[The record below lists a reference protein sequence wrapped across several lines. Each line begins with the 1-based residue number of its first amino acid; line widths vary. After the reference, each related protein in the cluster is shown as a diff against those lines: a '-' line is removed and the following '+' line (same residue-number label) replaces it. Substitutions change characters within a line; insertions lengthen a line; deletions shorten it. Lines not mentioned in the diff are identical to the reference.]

1 MSSAAE
7 VTTQTFEQEVLKS
20 DIPVMVDFWAEW
32 CGPCKMLAPAVDAI
46 AEEFAGKM
54 KVLKLDIDKDA
65 AIASKYGVMSIP
77 TLIIF
82 KGGTIAEQII
92 GNQTK
97 QKIIE
102 KIQQHL
108 S

>member
-1 MSSAAE
+1 MSSAAD

-20 DIPVMVDFWAEW
+20 DMPVMVDFWAEW

-46 AEEFAGKM
+46 AEEFAGKL
-54 KVLKLDIDKDA
+54 KVLKLNIDKDA

>member
-7 VTTQTFEQEVLKS
+7 VTTQSFEQEVLKS

-46 AEEFAGKM
+46 AEEFAGKL

>member
-20 DIPVMVDFWAEW
+20 DMPVMVDFWAEW

-46 AEEFAGKM
+46 AEEFAGKL

>member
-7 VTTQTFEQEVLKS
+7 VTTQSFEQEVLKS

-46 AEEFAGKM
+46 AEEFAGKL

-65 AIASKYGVMSIP
+65 AVASKYGVMSIP